1 MIKIANRTREI
12 RLSGMKR
19 GACGNVMHGLASFC
33 HEAGNGG
40 NNGRRCPKHAR
51 TVFLPDLDS
60 IINCAGRLALMS
72 RGEGTLDKRL
82 SVRCI

>member
-1 MIKIANRTREI
+1 
-12 RLSGMKR
+12 
-19 GACGNVMHGLASFC
+19 MHGLASLC

-60 IINCAGRLALMS
+60 IIGRVALFLRQGLVFFNDLSDPLKLGANLRLGAGLLQS
-72 RGEGTLDKRL
+72 IPRGLRVGQYLL
-82 SVRCI
+82 

>member
-1 MIKIANRTREI
+1 
-12 RLSGMKR
+12 
-19 GACGNVMHGLASFC
+19 VHGLASLC

-60 IINCAGRLALMS
+60 IVWV
-72 RGEGTLDKRL
+72 EKRL
-82 SVRCI
+82 PRFIDWTQKNTQLRSVVIYTIMWELESSSIWAKIP